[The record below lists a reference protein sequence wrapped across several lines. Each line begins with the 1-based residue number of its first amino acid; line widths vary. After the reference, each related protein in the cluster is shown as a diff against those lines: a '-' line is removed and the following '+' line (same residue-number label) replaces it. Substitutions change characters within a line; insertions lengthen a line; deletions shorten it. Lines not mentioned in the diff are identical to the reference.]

1 MVGMLSLYFYHRHQN
16 AKQIYYN
23 GIDEYAFEL
32 TESNHGANHYG
43 ENEYYKFFSNGTG
56 LYLFESWHDPMDC
69 HYSDCTLE
77 AKTDTAT
84 FKYSVRNNKIIFS
97 EIKYKDTIAVTIDI
111 SNKRIV
117 VDDYPLRVNDESVN
131 WDEINKIIGR

>member
-1 MVGMLSLYFYHRHQN
+1 M
-16 AKQIYYN
+16 
-23 GIDEYAFEL
+23 
-32 TESNHGANHYG
+32 
-43 ENEYYKFFSNGTG
+43 
-56 LYLFESWHDPMDC
+56 FESWHDPMDC

>member
-1 MVGMLSLYFYHRHQN
+1 M
-16 AKQIYYN
+16 I
-23 GIDEYAFEL
+23 
-32 TESNHGANHYG
+32 ESNHGANHYG

-84 FKYSVRNNKIIFS
+84 FKYSVRNNKIIFRK
-97 EIKYKDTIAVTIDI
+97 IIYKNTISVTIDT
-111 SNKRIV
+111 SNKRIIINEK
-117 VDDYPLRVNDESVN
+117 DYPLRVNDESVN
-131 WDEINKIIGR
+131 WDEINKIIER